1 MIMCFIISIQVFLA
15 QLHRRATLVN
25 EEFQEWVVSVVRAHA
40 TEKDGV
46 DTLVDERISGC
57 IHHGSAAKDR
67 ASSSAVHSGPGG
79 SPVIEISSNGA
90 IERKPQT
97 PTHQSADLCYS
108 ELALETQQSPMGD
121 GFENHKK
128 AAERQPSKQRSSNSY
143 ASSKSVF
150 KSLGCRISD
159 ASRKIQKKLSITSNS
174 SSMASFSTN
183 FEHVTS
189 ASHGIETLIARTCS
203 FDVVQIGS
211 VDVFSAPVKTI
222 DRMREKVLEYATES
236 HGGGWPLCANIL
248 DPVRSSVVCR
258 GPAQILQVFQWFG
271 GSNQRTVHEFQEVA
285 QSTTVRL
292 MPISRV
298 KNKFAFPK
306 EELLG
311 G

>member
-1 MIMCFIISIQVFLA
+1 MA

-40 TEKDGV
+40 TEKELISNCGLDGV
-46 DTLVDERISGC
+46 DRLVDEPISDC
-57 IHHGSAAKDR
+57 IHSAAKDVFR
-67 ASSSAVHSGPGG
+67 TSSSALCSGLRG
-79 SPVIEISSNGA
+79 STVSEISSNET
-90 IERKPQT
+90 IERKPHT
-97 PTHQSADLCYS
+97 TTHQSADLCYG
-108 ELALETQQSPMGD
+108 EWALDMQQSPMGG
-121 GFENHKK
+121 GFDNHKK
-128 AAERQPSKQRSSNSY
+128 AAERQPSKQQSSNAY
-143 ASSKSVF
+143 AGAFSSKNVF
-150 KSLGCRISD
+150 KSLGCSISD
-159 ASRKIQKKLSITSNS
+159 VTRKIQKRLSITS
-174 SSMASFSTN
+174 SSMASFRTN
-183 FEHVTS
+183 YEHVHS
-189 ASHGIETLIARTCS
+189 ASHGIETLINRTCS
-203 FDVVQIGS
+203 FEGVQIGN

-222 DRMREKVLEYATES
+222 DRMREKVLEYVTES
-236 HGGGWPLCANIL
+236 NGAGWPLCANIL

-271 GSNQRTVHEFQEVA
+271 GSNPRMMNEFHEEA